1 MRVQQQTVG
10 FWCEQYFRLLGSL
23 MRNVEPITIL
33 IVDDQP
39 LIRSGLRMIL
49 ATSTSFRVVGEGSH
63 GLEAVAMVEML
74 RPDVV
79 IMDIQ
84 MPILDGVEATRRI
97 CALTNPPK
105 ILMLTTFERDD
116 YLHEALQAG
125 ASGFLLKTSPPE
137 RLLDAV
143 SVVANGDS
151 LVDPV
156 MTRRLIDSI
165 EKRVPPSDQSAVHLL
180 TERESDVLLL
190 VAKGYSNA
198 EISKTLF
205 IGETTVK
212 THVSS
217 MLMKLGLRDRVQAV
231 VFAYEN
237 GLAVPGGQ

>member
-1 MRVQQQTVG
+1 MIDAKPT
-10 FWCEQYFRLLGSL
+10 
-23 MRNVEPITIL
+23 TIL

-39 LIRSGLRMIL
+39 LIRSGLKMIL
-49 ATSTSFRVVGEGSH
+49 ATSPCFHVVGEAAE
-63 GLEAVAMVEML
+63 GLEAIAMVEL
-74 RPDVV
+74 LQPDVV

-84 MPILDGVEATRRI
+84 MPILDGVEATRRLA
-97 CALTNPPK
+97 ALADPPK
-105 ILMLTTFERDD
+105 ILILTTFERDD
-116 YLHEALQAG
+116 YLHEALRAG

-137 RLLDAV
+137 RLIDALTI
-143 SVVANGDS
+143 VANGDS

-165 EKRVPPSDQSAVHLL
+165 GKRLPTSDADSVKSL
-180 TERESDVLLL
+180 TDRERDVLQL

-198 EISKTLF
+198 EIAKTLI

-217 MLMKLGLRDRVQAV
+217 VLLKLSLRDRVQAV

-237 GLAVPGGQ
+237 GIATPGSD

>member
-1 MRVQQQTVG
+1 MVTTV
-10 FWCEQYFRLLGSL
+10 
-23 MRNVEPITIL
+23 L

-39 LIRSGLRMIL
+39 LIRSGLKMIL
-49 ATSTSFRVVGEGSH
+49 ATNPGFEVVGEATQ
-63 GLEAVAMVEML
+63 GLEAIAMVELL
-74 RPDVV
+74 RPKVV

-84 MPILDGVEATRRI
+84 MPVLDGVEATRRI
-97 CALTNPPK
+97 ASMTDAPK

-116 YLHEALQAG
+116 YLHEALRAG

-137 RLLDAV
+137 RLIDALTI
-143 SVVANGDS
+143 VAKGDS

-165 EKRVPPSDQSAVHLL
+165 GKRLPQTETDSVKTL
-180 TERESDVLLL
+180 TDRERDVLQL

-198 EISKTLF
+198 EIAKTLI

-217 MLMKLGLRDRVQAV
+217 VLLKLSLRDRVQAV
-231 VFAYEN
+231 VFAYEH
-237 GLAVPGGQ
+237 GIATPGSD

>member
-1 MRVQQQTVG
+1 MTD
-10 FWCEQYFRLLGSL
+10 SK
-23 MRNVEPITIL
+23 PTTIL

-39 LIRSGLRMIL
+39 LIRSGLKMIL
-49 ATSTSFRVVGEGSH
+49 ATSDCFHVVGEAAE
-63 GLEAVAMVEML
+63 GLEAIAMVQL
-74 RPDVV
+74 LHPDVV

-97 CALTNPPK
+97 AASADPPK
-105 ILMLTTFERDD
+105 ILILTTFERDD
-116 YLHEALQAG
+116 YLHEALRAG

-137 RLLDAV
+137 RLIDALTI
-143 SVVANGDS
+143 VANGDS

-165 EKRVPPSDQSAVHLL
+165 GKRLPTTDADSVKSL
-180 TERESDVLLL
+180 TDRERDVLQL

-198 EISKTLF
+198 EIAKTLI

-217 MLMKLGLRDRVQAV
+217 VLLKLGLRDRVQAV

-237 GLAVPGGQ
+237 GIATPGSD